1 MANRGYDAVVD
12 VDAEVR
18 DAAAVFLCC
27 YQGRSPD

>member
-12 VDAEVR
+12 VDAEVW
-18 DAAAVFLCC
+18 DAVTVFLFF